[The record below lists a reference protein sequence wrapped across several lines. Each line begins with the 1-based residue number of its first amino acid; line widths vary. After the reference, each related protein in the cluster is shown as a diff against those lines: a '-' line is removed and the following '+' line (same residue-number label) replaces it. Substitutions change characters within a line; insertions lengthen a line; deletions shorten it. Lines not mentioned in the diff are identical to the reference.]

1 MDFSPSAVES
11 NDHTKDVEQEET
23 NHVESDN
30 HEENDQIGG
39 EEESPVVF
47 VHSDSG
53 EVRIHLGGSHIT
65 ATDTETA
72 PKESKNV
79 KFHEELEQIQGI
91 DADLSTITILAPE
104 AVSKSNWIKTDNTQI
119 VKTSTS
125 TGEPSLLFPR
135 RLWSADDVTLKIQKP
150 LQLEKVK
157 LQQKCTQL
165 ELKQIEEENGAIAK
179 RFEKIMEMF
188 DTFTKNLESLEPTQA
203 TVVASPRRKYRHDGR
218 EKIDKKDVH
227 PKVHI
232 SRYADFHSQ
241 LEKKLSVIKLNEEAQ
256 STASFG
262 NQTAI
267 VDLTP
272 KYKDIAVATSNCN
285 ISTAA
290 SAVPIS
296 CQTSFHENI
305 STSLGLS
312 SLNPSAST
320 SKSGLQNSLNNFTN
334 ADAALLINSQ
344 AHLIKCDLHRVD
356 ENGSKEKL
364 IKVEG
369 SHITPGLEP
378 VMVEQPCSQQF
389 HTIHIEAA
397 SSPPSSDLRRAP
409 LCSRI
414 WNSICDFCAAIC
426 MCLQVN
432 RDCIFCLGFF
442 AAFVVSASFL
452 TAFFYRTLSVT
463 SPMQPT
469 PPQRHI
475 NQNSQPLKSFINE
488 VWIRNWV
495 DMGRQSDD
503 HHYDKLPRWNF
514 F

>member
-1 MDFSPSAVES
+1 MDFRKNPSAVES
-11 NDHTKDVEQEET
+11 NDHTQVEQEEAD
-23 NHVESDN
+23 HLESDN
-30 HEENDQIGG
+30 EEEDDEIEG

-47 VHSDSG
+47 VHSDNG

-65 ATDTETA
+65 ATDTETI
-72 PKESKNV
+72 PKELKNV
-79 KFHEELEQIQGI
+79 KFHEELEQIHGI

-104 AVSKSNWIKTDNTQI
+104 AASKSNWIKKDKTQI
-119 VKTSTS
+119 GEAPKSS
-125 TGEPSLLFPR
+125 GEPSSIFPR

-165 ELKQIEEENGAIAK
+165 ELKQIEEENGEIAK
-179 RFEKIMEMF
+179 RFQQIMEMF
-188 DTFTKNLESLEPTQA
+188 DTFTKNLEALEPTQGA
-203 TVVASPRRKYRHDGR
+203 VAASPRRKHRHDGR
-218 EKIDKKDVH
+218 EKDDKKDVH

-232 SRYADFHSQ
+232 SRYADYHSQ
-241 LEKKLSVIKLNEEAQ
+241 LEKKLNEIKLIEAAQ

-267 VDLTP
+267 VELRP
-272 KYKDIAVATSNCN
+272 EYKDIAVATSNYN
-285 ISTAA
+285 ISAAA

-296 CQTSFHENI
+296 CQTSFHENM
-305 STSLGLS
+305 STSIALS

-320 SKSGLQNSLNNFTN
+320 SKSGLQNSLNNFAN

-344 AHLIKCDLHRVD
+344 AHVINCDLDDVD
-356 ENGSKEKL
+356 GNESKEKL
-364 IKVEG
+364 IKVDRM
-369 SHITPGLEP
+369 HISPHLEP
-378 VMVEQPCSQQF
+378 IMVEQPCSQQF

-397 SSPPSSDLRRAP
+397 PSPPPSELRRAP

-414 WNSICDFCAAIC
+414 WISICDFCAAIC
-426 MCLQVN
+426 LCLQVN

-463 SPMQPT
+463 SPIPSTPT
-469 PPQRHI
+469 QLQN
-475 NQNSQPLKSFINE
+475 NQNSQALKSFINGQYLSE
-488 VWIRNWV
+488 WHS
-495 DMGRQSDD
+495 M
-503 HHYDKLPRWNF
+503 
-514 F
+514 